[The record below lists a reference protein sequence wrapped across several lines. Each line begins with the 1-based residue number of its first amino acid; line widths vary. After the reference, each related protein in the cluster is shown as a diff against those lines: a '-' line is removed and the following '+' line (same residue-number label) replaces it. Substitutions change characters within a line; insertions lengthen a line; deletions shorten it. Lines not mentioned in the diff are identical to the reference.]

1 MFKANKIARIMFV
14 SNIHIKMLRRGV
26 LLFFLAITLLPSTA
40 WAQSKEVVAQKGEGI
55 YRLLTRN
62 GYSASE
68 SMDDFIAL
76 NKNSLGKNNTLLAG
90 VKYKLPDTSG
100 GGTSASTSS
109 SKTKTE
115 VSKTK
120 PPLKTVH
127 YEIFG
132 KEHADVEIVSSELKG
147 AIYYLVAGHGGP
159 DPGAVGKYNG
169 YEVCEDEY
177 AYDVTLRLAKNLISE
192 GATVYMIT
200 RDKNDG
206 IRDDVHLKADKDER
220 CYPNKT
226 IPLNHIKRLRQRTDA
241 VNQLYTKNKGKFQRM
256 LALHIDSRGS
266 KENIDIFFYYDKR
279 SKTGKKASIILRDTV
294 KKKYKEV
301 QPNRGYSGTV
311 TPRNLYVI
319 RNTWPPTVFI
329 ELGNMNHQRDIKRLV
344 EYDNRQAVANWLTLG
359 LKEDFKT
366 NK

>member
-1 MFKANKIARIMFV
+1 MFKANKIAPIMFV
-14 SNIHIKMLRRGV
+14 SNIHIKSVGRVILM
-26 LLFFLAITLLPSTA
+26 FFLLSAMLPLNTI
-40 WAQSKEVVAQKGEGI
+40 AQSKEVIAQKGEGI

-62 GYSASE
+62 GYSVSE

-90 VKYKLPDTSG
+90 VKYKLPDTGASG
-100 GGTSASTSS
+100 ASATPA
-109 SKTKTE
+109 KTTAKE
-115 VSKTK
+115 PAKA
-120 PPLKTVH
+120 PIKTVH
-127 YEIFG
+127 YDIFG
-132 KEHADVEIVSSELKG
+132 KEHADVEIVSEDLKG
-147 AIYYLVAGHGGP
+147 AVYYLMAGHGGP

-169 YEVCEDEY
+169 HQICEDEY

-206 IRDDVHLKADKDER
+206 IRDEMYLKADKDER
-220 CYPNKT
+220 CYPNGA

-241 VNQLYTKNKGKFQRM
+241 VNQLYKKNKGKFQRM
-256 LALHIDSRGS
+256 LALHIDSRGN
-266 KENIDIFFYYDKR
+266 KENIDIFFYHDKR
-279 SKTGKKASIILRDTV
+279 SETGKTASIILRDTI

-311 TPRNLYVI
+311 TDRNLYVI
-319 RNTWPPTVFI
+319 RNTWPTAIFI
-329 ELGNMNHQRDIKRLV
+329 ELGNMNHQRDIKRLI
-344 EYDNRQAVANWLTLG
+344 EYDNRQAVANWLTIG